1 MKIYL
6 VLFSFAKLCY
16 NLVQSGSI
24 KKHAQLDSSR
34 EKILF
39 PKLEVEL
46 DLSRAQT
53 FGMML
58 VNQSEEEV
66 ECEFRHLSLAEYLT
80 AIHVHTTGEPLKV
93 SQDTFLWIVLKLKQI
108 LRALLKIERNSS
120 SSICLVWPAPVKART
135 RLSFTISSPP
145 WVLTWAR
152 ETPCST

>member
-39 PKLEVEL
+39 PQLEVEL

-93 SQDTFLWIVLKLKQI
+93 SWGAFLWIV
-108 LRALLKIERNSS
+108 EN
-120 SSICLVWPAPVKART
+120 
-135 RLSFTISSPP
+135 
-145 WVLTWAR
+145 
-152 ETPCST
+152 

>member
-1 MKIYL
+1 MFLFGDLKIYL

-80 AIHVHTTGEPLKV
+80 AIHVH
-93 SQDTFLWIVLKLKQI
+93 
-108 LRALLKIERNSS
+108 
-120 SSICLVWPAPVKART
+120 AP
-135 RLSFTISSPP
+135 
-145 WVLTWAR
+145 
-152 ETPCST
+152 

>member
-1 MKIYL
+1 MEIYL

-93 SQDTFLWIVLKLKQI
+93 RLHCIS
-108 LRALLKIERNSS
+108 
-120 SSICLVWPAPVKART
+120 LV
-135 RLSFTISSPP
+135 
-145 WVLTWAR
+145 
-152 ETPCST
+152 C